1 MSQKKKCTSSER
13 PLPPEY
19 PSNNISVVISSN
31 SRHYRVFEKKCNP
44 LLFKILQKIIRF
56 ESIWGIPP
64 ECTIYVLSNGIQVEW
79 INWIFHCLIDVFA
92 STAYFRCRNVIGNL
106 HRRQS
111 TFVRAYFYHYLQIHL
126 MTLKL
131 SSSIHKACITSS
143 ASRPEILWK
152 HVFHNFWQEK
162 GVCSNGMLHLKLT
175 NLMMNNSINVSKL
188 HMTRQKKDCT
198 FRWYTLRL
206 LKFCHFLNILNHWV
220 AFFPETPCRL
230 MAMSPLYPCGKPC
243 STGPHNQTVKNLAPF
258 SAIMASNL
266 NPVGALSIL
275 QSNWSNRKFYHIYT
289 VITIVIHKSR
299 NLIGT

>member
-1 MSQKKKCTSSER
+1 MCKDCTGWVRKKKRTSSER
-13 PLPPEY
+13 PLPPEF
-19 PSNNISVVISSN
+19 PSNTISVVISSN

-131 SSSIHKACITSS
+131 SFSIHKACITSS

-152 HVFHNFWQEK
+152 HVFYNFWQEK

-175 NLMMNNSINVSKL
+175 NLMINNSINVSKL
-188 HMTRQKKDCT
+188 HIIRQKKDCT

-206 LKFCHFLNILNHWV
+206 PKFCHFLKILNHWV
-220 AFFPETPCRL
+220 AFFLKHPVDLWQWVPCI
-230 MAMSPLYPCGKPC
+230 P
-243 STGPHNQTVKNLAPF
+243 VVNLAQQGLIIKQWKTWPHF
-258 SAIMASNL
+258 
-266 NPVGALSIL
+266 L
-275 QSNWSNRKFYHIYT
+275 QSWLRISIPWECFQFFNRIDRIENS
-289 VITIVIHKSR
+289 ITF
-299 NLIGT
+299 TP